1 MSSLSEKLKAIE
13 DGVSAGVDT
22 LYHGLN
28 KPDYNQPP
36 ELGGD
41 SVTEINWLVL
51 LVLVLTAAAIGL
63 GLVCDK
69 YYRGRYMQGRPRFW
83 AIFLLVTSYLLL
95 IPGLINPVFSFSIV
109 INIIGERKAVEPE
122 AGHEVCTETTAGLA
136 HLLWKTGSKVGA
148 YLVILFSMVIP
159 AIELVM
165 LILGEMCRFTSA
177 KCAEVFRF
185 VILWVQHRSKW
196 ASPDMFAY
204 VLLVHLVHTL
214 DQEPLILSKARLE
227 IGFSCFSTFVITA
240 TVASLGVPL
249 PKATPAADTTP
260 KKPLI
265 LRCLGSRALAVVAV
279 LLGVAFLP
287 LFIIGLATPVMALR
301 IDLKQLFPPY
311 GPLPES
317 ARPAINVLN
326 LQSLLDS
333 ETSIFSCVQAMSLRL
348 ASGEVNDFIGLMLLS
363 VCAVAFPLLDMAFLV
378 AAAVKMSLN
387 NTGYS
392 EMVEA
397 NSCTQKCQL
406 MATARVLRKLSMTD
420 VSMVGVYLVTI
431 CMSMY
436 AKYGVQVSME
446 NGVYILVAAEI
457 LHSITYAV
465 VDSAASYVEELEDQ
479 QAQKLEA
486 LNNSSEDAD
495 LPDGSNFG
503 CCTAPIA
510 YNKLWKQTPRTPEL
524 YG

>member
-1 MSSLSEKLKAIE
+1 MSTLSEKLKAIE

-22 LYHGLN
+22 LYDGLN

-36 ELGGD
+36 KLGGD

-63 GLVCDK
+63 GVVCDK
-69 YYRGRYMQGRPRFW
+69 YCRGRYMQGRPRFW

-122 AGHEVCTETTAGLA
+122 AGHEVCTETTTGLA
-136 HLLWKTGSKVGA
+136 HLLWKTGSKLGA

-177 KCAEVFRF
+177 KCAEVFRV

-249 PKATPAADTTP
+249 PKATVAADTSP
-260 KKPLI
+260 KKPLL
-265 LRCLGSRALAVVAV
+265 LRCLGSRSLAVIAV
-279 LLGVAFLP
+279 LLSVAFLP
-287 LFIIGLATPVMALR
+287 LFIIGLGTPVMAFR

-317 ARPAINVLN
+317 ARPAINMLN
-326 LQSLLDS
+326 LQSLLNSD
-333 ETSIFSCVQAMSLRL
+333 TSILSCVQAMFLRL
-348 ASGEVNDFIGLMLLS
+348 ASGEANELIALLLLS
-363 VCAVAFPLLDMAFLV
+363 VCVVAFPLLDMAFLV
-378 AAAVKMSLN
+378 AAAMKLGLK

-397 NSCTQKCQL
+397 NSCMNQKCQL

-446 NGVYILVAAEI
+446 YGVYILVAAEI

-465 VDSAASYVEELEDQ
+465 VDSAVSYTEELEEHSQ
-479 QAQKLEA
+479 RLEA
-486 LNNSSEDAD
+486 NSSQDDAD
-495 LPDGSNFG
+495 LHDSSNFG

-510 YNKLWKQTPRTPEL
+510 YNKLWNQAPRTPEL
-524 YG
+524 DG